1 MRRILK
7 ILIFKGY
14 KLFWE
19 RDTLKQRITIEEYN
33 IKWESEFN
41 KLQIIINNAMEE
53 LVLSVEHVGSTAV
66 KGLVSKSILD
76 IDIVIEEYGIFP
88 EVVTKLEAI
97 GYYHQADWSLK
108 GREAF
113 GRKDAFV
120 PWSEENTVW
129 MEHHL
134 YVCDKNSEELRR
146 HIAFRDYLREHED
159 VAVEYGRLKEELA
172 RESKNRSSY
181 SEGKTAFITNILEKI
196 N

>member
-1 MRRILK
+1 M
-7 ILIFKGY
+7 
-14 KLFWE
+14 
-19 RDTLKQRITIEEYN
+19 KQRITIEVYN

-41 KLQIIINNAMEE
+41 KLQTLINDVMEE
-53 LVLSVEHVGSTAV
+53 SILSIEHVGSTSI
-66 KGLVSKSILD
+66 KGLVAKPVLD
-76 IDIVIEEYGIFP
+76 IDIVIEDYGVFP
-88 EVVTKLEAI
+88 KVVTKLEAI
-97 GYYHQADWSLK
+97 GYYHQAEWSYK

-120 PWSEENTVW
+120 PWDGESSDW

-134 YVCDKNSEELRR
+134 YVCDKESEELRR

-172 RESKNRSSY
+172 RESKNRASY
-181 SEGKTAFITNILEKI
+181 SESKTAFITNILEKI

>member
-1 MRRILK
+1 M
-7 ILIFKGY
+7 
-14 KLFWE
+14 
-19 RDTLKQRITIEEYN
+19 KQRITIEEYN
-33 IKWESEFN
+33 IKWESEFYR
-41 KLQIIINNAMEE
+41 LQSLINNVIKEF
-53 LVLSVEHVGSTAV
+53 VLSIEHVGSTSV
-66 KGLVSKSILD
+66 KGLVAKPILD

-88 EVVTKLEAI
+88 EVVKRLETI
-97 GYYHQADWSLK
+97 GYYHQADWSFK
-108 GREAF
+108 GRETF

-146 HIAFRDYLREHED
+146 HIVFRDYLREHED

-172 RESKNRSSY
+172 KESKNRSSY
-181 SEGKTAFITNILEKI
+181 SEGKTAFITNILEEI